1 MKKFSKILESAEI
14 ESAERDYFTEKDIN
28 DINDILSDIG
38 DDEDYDINTYNH
50 KDTKGIYNV
59 EIYLTKKKSSNLFD
73 YDTDFLGYTSECIN
87 DIQNTISHLRA
98 VGKVY
103 HRIELI
109 QENRYYGCDYTEIY
123 LKTKITIQI

>member
-1 MKKFSKILESAEI
+1 MKKFSKIL

-28 DINDILSDIG
+28 DIKDILVSLK
-38 DDEDYDINTYNH
+38 DDEEYVVYVDKFN
-50 KDTKGIYNV
+50 DTKGIYKI
-59 EIYLTKKKSSNLFD
+59 EIQLTNEKSSHSND
-73 YDTDFLGYTSECIN
+73 YLGYISECTN

-109 QENRYYGCDYTEIY
+109 QENRYYGGDYSEIY
-123 LKTKITIQI
+123 FKTKITIQI

>member
-59 EIYLTKKKSSNLFD
+59 EIYLTKKKSSNLFV

-109 QENRYYGCDYTEIY
+109 QENRYYGGDYTEIY